1 MSLFLQ
7 GLKIKLTIFIE
18 TKNLFNPKNV
28 KIRHELT
35 KMKSLYIYKDQ
46 NIFNLSFKY
55 KINFEISY

>member
-1 MSLFLQ
+1 M
-7 GLKIKLTIFIE
+7 
-18 TKNLFNPKNV
+18 

-55 KINFEISY
+55 KVNFGISY